1 MRIFVTGPTGFAGT
15 HLVESLLSQGH
26 ELYGLV
32 HPATSH
38 QPFPQDAAFHPV
50 FGDLLDAA
58 NLKEVVVDAAPDV
71 IYHLAGQAF
80 TARSWQ
86 APAQTVAINTGG
98 TLNILEAALATG
110 RLPRVVIVTSAD
122 IYGHV
127 RPSQL
132 PITERSQPRPRH
144 PYGVSKLAA
153 AWLAPIYW
161 KHYRLPVIE
170 ARPFNHLG
178 PKQALGFV
186 APDFASQVATIQLGL
201 QEPVLRVGNLAAE
214 RDFTDVRDVVRAY
227 QLLAARGQPG
237 QTYLVCSGRPVAIS
251 HILDTLIEL
260 SGVAIT
266 LEQDSSRMR
275 RSETPVLYGS
285 YAKIQRQT
293 GWAPTIPLQDSLQ
306 AVLEEWV
313 TRLQAPT

>member
-1 MRIFVTGPTGFAGT
+1 MRIFVTGPTGFAGA
-15 HLVESLLSQGH
+15 HLVDSLLSQGH
-26 ELYGLV
+26 ELFGLV

-38 QPFPQDAAFHPV
+38 QPIPQDAAFHPV

-58 NLKEVVVDAAPDV
+58 GLKQVVADASPDI

-110 RLPRVVIVTSAD
+110 RKPRVVIITSAD
-122 IYGHV
+122 MYGRV

-132 PITERSQPRPRH
+132 PITERSRPRPRH

-161 KHYRLPVIE
+161 DHYGLPVIE

-186 APDFASQVATIQLGL
+186 APDFASQVAAIRLGL
-201 QEPVLRVGNLAAE
+201 RAPVMHVGNLSAE

-227 QLLAARGQPG
+227 QLLAAQGRPG
-237 QTYLVCSGRPVAIS
+237 QSYLVCSGRPVAVS
-251 HILDTLIEL
+251 HILDILIEL
-260 SGVAIT
+260 SGVTIT
-266 LEQDSSRMR
+266 LEHDPNRLR

-285 YAKIQRQT
+285 YAKIQRHI
-293 GWAPTIPLQDSLQ
+293 GWTPTIPLRDTLQ
-306 AVLEEWV
+306 AVLDEWV
-313 TRLQAPT
+313 IRQQPPA